1 MLSQKQTIFEKRY
14 LFLNSMIRT
23 VSFCLILLL
32 LTVQA
37 GFAKPI
43 LESPSIADKESLIY
57 FVRDCIEAR
66 LDEFIINYSHGFMGN
81 NDDLLYACNIP
92 HIYSKLLEN
101 KNKSSRVLYR
111 ITYYPGMRVSD
122 AYITNNQTKLT
133 SEQRRLYRI
142 AVNIIKQAQNM
153 TDLEAE
159 LYFHD
164 IICKNVTYFSNTS
177 ERIMPRHATALG
189 VFLDHKANC
198 QGYCDAFYM
207 LCTMRGLKVD
217 MQSGMAANQRHVWN
231 VIEID
236 KKWYAVDVTWDD
248 NESRK
253 NRGYEFISHK
263 YFNASREIL
272 RITHSWNE
280 EDETEEIEDL
290 IDAKYFYTVPQLQ
303 HPDFGVFLTDPN
315 EIFSFITKE
324 VQNKKNKIQIMTLRY
339 EKRLDDLNFVNFQ
352 IDRILKNAG
361 KRMSF
366 FTISQKHGNYLYL
379 SIDLKEY
386 RPRYFPKNK
395 TQRFHELLS
404 E

>member
-1 MLSQKQTIFEKRY
+1 
-14 LFLNSMIRT
+14 MIRT
-23 VSFCLILLL
+23 VSLCLILLL

-92 HIYSKLLEN
+92 HIYSKLLES
-101 KNKSSRVLYR
+101 KNKSSKVLYR

-133 SEQRRLYRI
+133 YEQRKLYRI

-290 IDAKYFYTVPQLQ
+290 IDAKYFYSDSP
-303 HPDFGVFLTDPN
+303 
-315 EIFSFITKE
+315 EIAPPLPIFPPKFSAMRPLLFSFFE
-324 VQNKKNKIQIMTLRY
+324 
-339 EKRLDDLNFVNFQ
+339 
-352 IDRILKNAG
+352 
-361 KRMSF
+361 
-366 FTISQKHGNYLYL
+366 
-379 SIDLKEY
+379 
-386 RPRYFPKNK
+386 
-395 TQRFHELLS
+395 
-404 E
+404 